1 MFARPT
7 ASAIALFALLAFWT
21 PFFYLTLV
29 VPGLS
34 LEATPPVVQHRIAGL
49 VIELRSSSPSSPC
62 CSLSA
67 DTAWLAAQSPDHS
80 IACEPYRV
88 NTGKPDISA
97 CRGRFTDA
105 FPRKGSM
112 ADHPRL

>member
-49 VIELRSSSPSSPC
+49 VIEPQVVVAIIAL
-62 CSLSA
+62 L
-67 DTAWLAAQSPDHS
+67 LAV
-80 IACEPYRV
+80 CGYR
-88 NTGKPDISA
+88 
-97 CRGRFTDA
+97 
-105 FPRKGSM
+105 M
-112 ADHPRL
+112 ARRPVAR